1 MISHKHQFTN
11 IWELY
16 GLPYD
21 GKKPLSFKYL
31 YGGITDEV
39 SDNPF
44 FSKVNDYIKLL
55 WNDFQNNNFIESYIY
70 NKKIF
75 RKIYTI

>member
-1 MISHKHQFTN
+1 MA
-11 IWELY
+11 ELY

-21 GKKPLSFKYL
+21 EAKALSFKYL

-55 WNDFQNNNFIESYIY
+55 WKDFQTNNFVQNLIFIIERYIE
-70 NKKIF
+70 
-75 RKIYTI
+75 KIYKI